1 MNVILLGPPG
11 AGKGTQAQRLQAA
24 FGMIQLSTG
33 DMLRAEIAA
42 GTELGEQAQRYMDQ
56 GHLVPDNVIIDMI
69 AKRID
74 SDGSGRGYI
83 FDGYPRTAKQADTLD
98 RLLEDKGLEAGRL
111 VAIQVDD
118 EVLVKRI
125 SGRFSCRTCGA
136 SYHDQFHLPQT
147 AGNCDQC
154 GGTDFI
160 RRPDDRPEAVRE
172 RLKAYREKTQ
182 PIIDHYTERGLL
194 RVVDGNQSMDRVTE
208 ELKAALA

>member
-136 SYHDQFHLPQT
+136 SYHDQFYLPQT

-194 RVVDGNQSMDRVTE
+194 RVFDGNQSMDRVTE